1 MRKLKLFLVLT
12 IAALHALSAQE
23 NRIKEDAGVAITSN
37 FELPKIQVVP
47 ITDTNANRQYEL
59 YIKLPEAY
67 SENNDKS
74 YPVIY
79 TTDAMWHMEMLS
91 GSTEYML
98 EEIILVGIS
107 WQKDIDEGLK
117 KEVGEHVSRFRD
129 YSFRKSNKTEI
140 QTKFQF
146 GQGNNHL
153 GFIRN
158 DIIPYMDNTYRT
170 DPNSRTYFGYSMG
183 GEFGAYALLS
193 QPDTFNNYI
202 LGSPSIKNEVEYLSE
217 LNTKLSNRNSSL
229 NANVFISY
237 GSLEETM
244 MEPIEAFIKLLN
256 DRRDEGLTVLK
267 EVIDGNHGTAFPM
280 TVVRSINWLAQL
292 NETVV
297 KSPYLG
303 QKLPGLVPKPF
314 APGTVTSEN
323 WEYGGVFTPDLK
335 EFYFIRE
342 VPGNEK
348 QEFVVFEYK
357 NEQWVESIISSR
369 VGQPFVSPDG
379 KTMHLGKRYKKR
391 TESGWSEIER
401 LGFPFEEIKIMRMTS
416 SSNGTFVF
424 DEIGMPNGDGVLR
437 YSRLVEGKR
446 EAPRP
451 FGKTI
456 NTGRMNAHPFIAPDE
471 SYLIFDGEREGGFGD
486 SDLYISFRQEDG
498 SWGTAIN
505 LGDTINTEAWEAAA
519 TVTPD
524 GKYLFFNRNM
534 GSNDYENVDIFWV
547 DAKVIEDLR
556 PKP

>member
-47 ITDTNANRQYEL
+47 ITVTNANRQYEL

-98 EEIILVGIS
+98 EEVILVGIS

-129 YSFRKSNKTEI
+129 YSFRKSNKPEI

-183 GEFGAYALLS
+183 GEFGAYVLLS

-202 LGSPSIKNEVEYLSE
+202 LGSPSIKNEVEHLSA

-237 GSLEETM
+237 GSLEEPM

-256 DRRDEGLTVLK
+256 DRRDDGLTVLK

-280 TVVRSINWLAQL
+280 TVVRSIKWLTQL
-292 NETVV
+292 NKTIV
-297 KSPYLG
+297 KTPYLG
-303 QKLPGLVPKPF
+303 QKLPGLVPQPF
-314 APGTVTSEN
+314 APGMVTSEN

-348 QEFVVFEYK
+348 QEFVVFEFK
-357 NEQWVESIISSR
+357 NEQWEESVISNR
-369 VGQPFVSPDG
+369 VGQPYISPDG
-379 KTMHLGKRYKKR
+379 QTMHLGKRYKQR
-391 TESGWSEIER
+391 TLSGWSEIER
-401 LGFPFEEIKIMRMTS
+401 LGSPFEEIKIMRMTS
-416 SSNGTFVF
+416 SSKGTFVF

-505 LGDTINTEAWEAAA
+505 LGEAINTEAWEAAA